1 MKIYLIQLLFLVYS
15 INSYSQNISAEV
27 QYSCSVHNN
36 PFANELANK
45 KKMDTTAQHIK
56 DAHKKFIELAVPI
69 SYTLKFNTTASSFE
83 KNRTMTNDANSGF
96 NITEAMGATGVIYTN
111 LVTHLRVNILKSEGG
126 TLIIKGDI
134 NDTKW
139 KLTKIA
145 KQIGDQQCFKATTE
159 YKYMAGKNGDQ
170 LIVQPVTAWY
180 TLDIPVGFG
189 PAGYG
194 NLPGLIINLEIGDI
208 IYQMTDL
215 KLNTKKDTV
224 IKTPKLKGR
233 TITEREYNGF

>member
-1 MKIYLIQLLFLVYS
+1 MG
-15 INSYSQNISAEV
+15 N
-27 QYSCSVHNN
+27 
-36 PFANELANK
+36 
-45 KKMDTTAQHIK
+45 QH
-56 DAHKKFIELAVPI
+56 
-69 SYTLKFNTTASSFE
+69 
-83 KNRTMTNDANSGF
+83 
-96 NITEAMGATGVIYTN
+96 
-111 LVTHLRVNILKSEGG
+111 
-126 TLIIKGDI
+126 
-134 NDTKW
+134 
-139 KLTKIA
+139 
-145 KQIGDQQCFKATTE
+145 CFKATTE

-170 LIVQPVTAWY
+170 LIVQLVTAWY

-233 TITEREYNGF
+233 IISESEYNGLSN